1 MIRRATN
8 VCAKSTIHVT
18 HIRVIPTIAA
28 TGPGSTSMSVLRDSQ
43 KGILVLS
50 CAVFVI
56 CIITTAHVRY
66 FALMQCLLNT
76 YLIRAPSSINPLP
89 PPLGGTPRA
98 YCTSKPFDLDIS
110 YPELGKYIDQIRV
123 QFPASTCRSGVA
135 FCGACLQYV
144 FVNGPLRN
152 SSRPVV

>member
-1 MIRRATN
+1 MRQIYNPRDPYPSHTDHR
-8 VCAKSTIHVT
+8 CD
-18 HIRVIPTIAA
+18 R
-28 TGPGSTSMSVLRDSQ
+28 PGEHEHERPQRDSQ

-152 SSRPVV
+152 SSRPV